1 MSAERERKFLIDQLP
16 AVLDD
21 GVNIEQGYLAIDG
34 QIEVRLRR
42 NDRGDAVLTIKGG
55 SGSTRT
61 EIECPIGREQLAAL
75 WPFTAGRRVHKT
87 RYRIDDQQHIVE
99 LDVFAD
105 EFGGLLLAEVEFDDE
120 ATMDAYQ
127 PPPWFG
133 REVSDD
139 PAYSNAKLAR

>member
-42 NDRGDAVLTIKGG
+42 NDLGDAVLTIKGG

-61 EIECPIGREQLAAL
+61 EIECPISREQLAAL

-105 EFGGLLLAEVEFDDE
+105 EFGGLLLAEVEFEDE